1 MKSWKARVGLVCTM
15 LAMVLAVSIPAV
27 ADVDLGDFEDAVED
41 EFVGVDD
48 VDCSFADDDGDG
60 LFDEEAFDGEDND
73 FDGLTDED
81 IVCVVDFDADEF
93 ADFDEFDGEDF
104 ENFDEFDGEDFENFD
119 RDFFRDH
126 DGDDNDNERER
137 IDRIFR

>member
-1 MKSWKARVGLVCTM
+1 M

-41 EFVGVDD
+41 EFVGADD

-81 IVCVVDFDADEF
+81 IVCVVEFDADEF

-104 ENFDEFDGEDFENFD
+104 GDFD

-126 DGDDNDNERER
+126 NGDDNDNERER